1 MTPSP
6 DPGSDRKRLGADEL
20 IAVFVALTSIGG
32 IFFWS
37 ISQKDGGMNVPFF
50 QEPTASSP
58 PVATPS
64 APATTDA
71 TPPINGSVDQPVT
84 VAPSLIDP
92 SASRTTPAPQSTPF
106 VAVVPQAPA
115 TPSPAPS
122 AAPTTPVAQPKQFTD
137 VPANFW
143 AGAPIAALSAKG
155 ILDGFPDGTFRPNK
169 PITRAEF
176 AEIVRRAFNKSASRE
191 ALKFNDLKP
200 DYWAVPAIN
209 QATQTQF
216 MSGFPNGSFQPNRQI
231 PRLQVLLA
239 LATGLNLQPKQPAAQ
254 VLNQYQDAAEI
265 PAYAADKT
273 AAAIEAGL
281 VLDEDNT
288 KRLSP
293 DKLATRAEVATLVHK
308 ALGQ

>member
-6 DPGSDRKRLGADEL
+6 DPRSDRKRLGADEL

-37 ISQKDGGMNVPFF
+37 ISQNDGGMNVPFF
-50 QEPTASSP
+50 QEPIASSP
-58 PVATPS
+58 PLATPT
-64 APATTDA
+64 APATTDVA
-71 TPPINGSVDQPVT
+71 PPIQGAVDEPVT
-84 VAPSLIDP
+84 VAPSPSIDP
-92 SASRTTPAPQSTPF
+92 SAGTTTPAPQSTPF

-115 TPSPAPS
+115 TPSPKPS
-122 AAPTTPVAQPKQFTD
+122 ATAPIAQPKQFTD

-143 AGAPIAALSAKG
+143 ASVPIAALSARG

-176 AEIVRRAFNKSASRE
+176 AEIVRRAFNKPASRE

-200 DYWAVPAIN
+200 DYWALPAIN
-209 QATQTQF
+209 QATQTRF

-254 VLNQYQDAAEI
+254 VINQYQDADQI
-265 PAYAADKT
+265 PKYAADKI

-281 VLDEDNT
+281 VLDDNNA

-293 DKLATRAEVATLVHK
+293 EKLATRAEVATLVHK
-308 ALGQ
+308 ALDQ

>member
-6 DPGSDRKRLGADEL
+6 DPRSDRKRLGADEL

-37 ISQKDGGMNVPFF
+37 ISQNDGGMNVPFF
-50 QEPTASSP
+50 QEPIASSP
-58 PVATPS
+58 PLATPT
-64 APATTDA
+64 APATTDV
-71 TPPINGSVDQPVT
+71 TPPIQGAVDEPVT
-84 VAPSLIDP
+84 VAPSPSIDP
-92 SASRTTPAPQSTPF
+92 SAGTTTPAPQSTPF
-106 VAVVPQAPA
+106 VAVVPQAPT
-115 TPSPAPS
+115 TPSPKPS
-122 AAPTTPVAQPKQFTD
+122 ATAPVAQPKQFTD

-143 AGAPIAALSAKG
+143 ASVPIAALSARG

-176 AEIVRRAFNKSASRE
+176 AEIVRRAFNKPVSRE

-200 DYWAVPAIN
+200 DYWALPAIN
-209 QATQTQF
+209 QATQTRF

-254 VLNQYQDAAEI
+254 VINQYQDADQI
-265 PAYAADKT
+265 PKYAADKI
-273 AAAIEAGL
+273 AAAVEAGL
-281 VLDEDNT
+281 VLDDNNA

-293 DKLATRAEVATLVHK
+293 EKLATRAEVATLVHK
-308 ALGQ
+308 ALDQ

>member
-6 DPGSDRKRLGADEL
+6 DPRSDRKRLGADEL

-50 QEPTASSP
+50 QEPTASSSP
-58 PVATPS
+58 LATPS
-64 APATTDA
+64 APATTDV
-71 TPPINGSVDQPVT
+71 TPPIQGTVDQPVT
-84 VAPSLIDP
+84 VAPSPIDP
-92 SASRTTPAPQSTPF
+92 SASRATPAPQSTPF

-122 AAPTTPVAQPKQFTD
+122 AAPTAPVAQPKQFTD

-143 AGAPIAALSAKG
+143 ASVPIAALSARG

-176 AEIVRRAFNKSASRE
+176 AEIVRRAFNKPASRE

-254 VLNQYQDAAEI
+254 VLNQYQDAEQI
-265 PAYAADKT
+265 PAYAADKI
-273 AAAIEAGL
+273 AGALEAGL
-281 VLDEDNT
+281 VLDENNA

-293 DKLATRAEVATLVHK
+293 EKLATRAEVATLVHK